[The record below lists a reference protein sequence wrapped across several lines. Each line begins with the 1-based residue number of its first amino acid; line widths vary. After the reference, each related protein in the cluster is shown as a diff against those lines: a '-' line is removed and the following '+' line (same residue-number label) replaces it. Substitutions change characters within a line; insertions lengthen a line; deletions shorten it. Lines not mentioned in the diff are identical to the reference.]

1 MIDGEHHGQSEV
13 VIDPISPKSWSL
25 SRTKQASAVKLEKNI
40 TLVKFFACLITHR
53 TLAIGIFCGQCKFWY
68 SFEI

>member
-25 SRTKQASAVKLEKNI
+25 SQTKQASAVKLEANI
-40 TLVKFFACLITHR
+40 TLVEFFACLITHQSPGDR
-53 TLAIGIFCGQCKFWY
+53 DIPWSVQVLVQF
-68 SFEI
+68 